1 MNTRQPNDPEKR
13 PTPIVSNPPTHNW
26 GLVMDLGMRLGLS
39 VIIGVVG
46 GVLLDNWLDTSPL
59 FTLVGVAV
67 GIGAAM
73 YSIWD
78 VARDGM
84 KPR

>member
-1 MNTRQPNDPEKR
+1 M
-13 PTPIVSNPPTHNW
+13 SNPPAQNW

-39 VIIGVVG
+39 VIIGVLG
-46 GVLLDNWLDTSPL
+46 GVLLDNWLETSPL

>member
-1 MNTRQPNDPEKR
+1 MSTRQPNSPEKR
-13 PTPIVSNPPTHNW
+13 PARNPPPQNW
-26 GLVMDLGMRLGLS
+26 GLVLDLGMRLGLS
-39 VIIGVVG
+39 VVIGVVG
-46 GVLLDNWLDTSPL
+46 GVLLDNWADTSPL
-59 FTLVGVAV
+59 FTLIGVAV

-78 VARDGM
+78 VAKDGM

>member
-1 MNTRQPNDPEKR
+1 MSTRQPNDPEKR
-13 PTPIVSNPPTHNW
+13 PTRTPPPQNW
-26 GLVMDLGMRLGLS
+26 GMVLDLGMRLGLS
-39 VIIGVVG
+39 VVIGVVA
-46 GVLLDNWLDTSPL
+46 GVLLDNWANTSPL
-59 FTLVGVAV
+59 FTLIGVVVGV
-67 GIGAAM
+67 GAAM

>member
-1 MNTRQPNDPEKR
+1 
-13 PTPIVSNPPTHNW
+13 
-26 GLVMDLGMRLGLS
+26 MRLGLS
-39 VIIGVVG
+39 VVIGVVG
-46 GVLLDNWLDTSPL
+46 GVLIDNWLGTSPI
-59 FTLVGVAV
+59 FTLLGVVVGV
-67 GIGAAM
+67 GAAM

>member
-1 MNTRQPNDPEKR
+1 MSTRQPNDPERR
-13 PTPIVSNPPTHNW
+13 PGSAPPARNW
-26 GLVMDLGMRLGLS
+26 GLALDLGMRLGLS
-39 VIIGVVG
+39 VIIGIG
-46 GVLLDNWLDTSPL
+46 AGILLDNWLGTSPML
-59 FTLVGVAV
+59 TLIGVVVGV
-67 GIGAAM
+67 GAAM

>member
-1 MNTRQPNDPEKR
+1 MSTRQPNDPERR
-13 PTPIVSNPPTHNW
+13 PGSTRSAPNL
-26 GLVMDLGMRLGLS
+26 GLALDLGMRLGLS
-39 VIIGVVG
+39 VVIGVVG
-46 GVLLDNWLDTSPL
+46 GVLLDNWLGTSPI
-59 FTLVGVAV
+59 FTLLGVVVGV
-67 GIGAAM
+67 GAAM

>member
-1 MNTRQPNDPEKR
+1 MSTRQPNDPERR
-13 PTPIVSNPPTHNW
+13 PGSARPPNW
-26 GLVMDLGMRLGLS
+26 GLALDLGLRLGLS
-39 VIIGVVG
+39 VVIGVVA
-46 GVLLDNWLDTSPL
+46 GVLLDNWLGTSPL

-73 YSIWD
+73 YSIWE
-78 VARDGM
+78 VARDEM